1 MAVSEQRI
9 QDLKEN
15 RVIPLAALYPHNRNY
30 KSHPPEQIRKI
41 KASLERWGQVRS
53 IVIKDDGN
61 GSYTI
66 VAGHGVV
73 EAAQQLK
80 MSDLRADVFPQWVPD
95 EEILGYLVADNE
107 LGNDAVDDTELLAS
121 LLQEQQDAGYDLA
134 SMGSDEETLRQMLES
149 LGDEYV
155 GDGETQ
161 EEEESGSLLSLLD
174 ITIAD
179 PRHVVSSG
187 DIWKMGKHTLV
198 IAHVFKDWH
207 IWTQYLKDESCLFLP
222 FPGPMVALSDKA
234 EEYTLVLVQ
243 PDAYIGGHV
252 LDRYADIHGEKSVK
266 KIEHVQVS
274 VLREDEAE
282 VEEDMENE

>member
-1 MAVSEQRI
+1 MSEQRI